1 MASLDV
7 ANAHKT
13 IVNRAVQ
20 IANAN
25 VPSYRQA
32 LQDQGM
38 EEGLLKKVAQFVGVG
53 NYFKPKPQNL
63 DNPSLGL
70 TVDYNFDGIVD
81 LEARQ
86 TIRKTFRKIAEDAL
100 TQAVKENTES
110 VRTAVIAE
118 ARAGRNYF
126 DLFKSQ
132 KKLFEPEVIPIKPK
146 ASKPRSVKTI
156 DDPNGEQGQ
165 LF

>member
-7 ANAHKT
+7 ASAHAN

-38 EEGLLKKVAQFVGVG
+38 EEGLLRKIAQFVGVG
-53 NYFKPKPQNL
+53 NYFKPKPQHL

-70 TVDYNFDGIVD
+70 TVDYNFDGIED

-100 TQAVKENTES
+100 TQAVKENTGS
-110 VRTAVIAE
+110 IRTAVIAE
-118 ARAGRNYF
+118 ARAGKNYF
-126 DLFKSQ
+126 DLFKAQ
-132 KKLFEPEVIPIKPK
+132 KKLFEPDVIPTKPK
-146 ASKPRSVKTI
+146 ISKPRSVKTI